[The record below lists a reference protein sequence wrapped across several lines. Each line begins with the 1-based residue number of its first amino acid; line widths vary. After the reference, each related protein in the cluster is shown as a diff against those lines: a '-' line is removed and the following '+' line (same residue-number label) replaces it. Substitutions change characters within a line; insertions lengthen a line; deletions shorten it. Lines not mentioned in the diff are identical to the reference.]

1 MTAIATII
9 ALIPFYLLGSF
20 PSGYILAR
28 LHGVDITQQGSGN
41 VGATNV
47 ARTLGKKAGI
57 LTLLLDLTKGM
68 LAVWIA
74 SAMTSATWY
83 SAAAAV
89 AVVCGHC
96 FSLPPVL
103 KGGKGVATGLGI
115 LIALVPGSALLS
127 VVIFAG
133 TFGVTR
139 FVSLSSILATLAAP
153 LYSLVTDQPES
164 SSLALILASFLI
176 VYRHYDNIVR
186 LIEGREPR
194 FRGSSAATPL
204 AESHTSPD

>member
-1 MTAIATII
+1 MTAIATIV

-47 ARTLGKKAGI
+47 ARTLGKRAGI

-68 LAVWIA
+68 LAVWIP
-74 SAMTSATWY
+74 SAVTPAAWY
-83 SAAAAV
+83 PAAAAV

-96 FSLPPVL
+96 FSLPPLL

-127 VVIFAG
+127 VIIFAG
-133 TFGVTR
+133 TFGATR
-139 FVSLSSILATLAAP
+139 LVSLSSILATLAAP
-153 LYSLVTDQPES
+153 LYSLVTNQPES
-164 SSLALILASFLI
+164 ASLALILASFVI

-194 FRGSSAATPL
+194 FTASNKGA
-204 AESHTSPD
+204 

>member
-83 SAAAAV
+83 SAAASV

-139 FVSLSSILATLAAP
+139 LVSLSSILATLAAP

-164 SSLALILASFLI
+164 TSLALILASFVI

-194 FRGSSAATPL
+194 FRGSSAATPT